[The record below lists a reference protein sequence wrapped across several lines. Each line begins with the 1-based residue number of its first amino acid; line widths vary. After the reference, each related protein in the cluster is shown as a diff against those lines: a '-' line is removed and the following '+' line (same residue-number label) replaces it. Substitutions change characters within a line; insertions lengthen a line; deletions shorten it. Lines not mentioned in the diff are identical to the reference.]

1 MSYLRNKLDLIRDKG
16 IVDLTEAALLTSQSV
31 QTLRRRIK
39 EGRIKAVQ
47 YTQRGKWYIKV
58 DDLNQFMG
66 MGIFHD

>member
-1 MSYLRNKLDLIRDKG
+1 MNYLKSKFDRLRDKG

-47 YTQRGKWYIKV
+47 YTERGKWYMKV
-58 DDLNQFMG
+58 EDLNRFIG
-66 MGIFHD
+66 GHYE